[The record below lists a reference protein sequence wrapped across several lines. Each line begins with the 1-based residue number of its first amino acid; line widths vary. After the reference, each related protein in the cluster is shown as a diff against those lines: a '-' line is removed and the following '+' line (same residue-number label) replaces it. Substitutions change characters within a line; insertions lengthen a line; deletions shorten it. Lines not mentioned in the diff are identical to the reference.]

1 MLKQEEYF
9 KLLQEIE
16 STGNKY
22 DTDISILYIDEN
34 PSKKTGT
41 DKSDEIKIGE
51 NIYYVEYTTQIEE
64 AFEKSGG
71 IIRLQEG
78 DYVKIDV
85 ENTNETMHQMI
96 QKSLYGLS
104 NGSIGRIS
112 GRHTS
117 LIVESTE
124 GKFARVIDEREI

>member
-1 MLKQEEYF
+1 MR
-9 KLLQEIE
+9 LLQEIE

-22 DTDISILYIDEN
+22 STNISIQYIDEN
-34 PSKKTGT
+34 PSKKTGS
-41 DKSDEIKIGE
+41 DVADEIKIGE
-51 NIYYVEYTTQIEE
+51 NIYYIEYTSQIED
-64 AFEKSGG
+64 AFKKTDG

-104 NGSIGRIS
+104 SGNLGTIS
-112 GRHTS
+112 GKHVA
-117 LIVESTE
+117 LVVESTE
-124 GKFARVIDEREI
+124 GKFVRIIDEGE